1 MNFVSIS
8 NQTTIPVAKVATTS
22 SSNGIVSTTP
32 IAYVLPSTVP
42 ESDLTTST
50 TSTTSTTATT
60 AICRHCGR
68 RFTRN
73 PTVGPTCDEYF
84 RCGKCRGISSKSFGC
99 ILS

>member
-42 ESDLTTST
+42 ESDLTTSII
-50 TSTTSTTATT
+50 ATT

-68 RFTRN
+68 TFTRN

-84 RCGKCRGISSKSFGC
+84 RCAECRGISSKSFGC

>member
-50 TSTTSTTATT
+50 TATT
-60 AICRHCGR
+60 GICRHCGR

-84 RCGKCRGISSKSFGC
+84 RCAKCRGISSKSFGC